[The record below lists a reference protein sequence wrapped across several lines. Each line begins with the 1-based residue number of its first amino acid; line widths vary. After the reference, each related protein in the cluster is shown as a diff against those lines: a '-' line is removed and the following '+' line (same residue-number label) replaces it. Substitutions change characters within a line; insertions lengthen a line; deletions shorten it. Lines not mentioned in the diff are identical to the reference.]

1 LKKLF
6 WEKNCNLSQ
15 IYHIMYCIA
24 AAFLLFNV
32 FADDFLV
39 TFDGASGT
47 TFNFEEMNDP
57 VMGGQSTGTWTV
69 NTDEGFG
76 IMDGEVVNV
85 PSLSAPGFIKSAA
98 DGTFKDVSAD
108 IGGYLVLSVRS
119 TTPEYTGFRV
129 TMAAGTY
136 SPAYACAGG
145 SSIPFSGGCYKA
157 KFSVPSG
164 NEFQDVRIPL
174 MQFSDHWSPA
184 TGEHTKECSYDSSVC
199 ITADELKAI
208 LRMELWAE
216 GSNGKVHLE
225 VKSIR
230 VTPKTERV
238 NQPITQSGVRP
249 SPEFD
254 VCESG
259 VQDLLNFGISG
270 RLCYVG
276 CEKPEMP
283 LAESVCCD
291 SRNQAGAE
299 PQFLFEAP
307 DINFFGRLDSTKV
320 TIFYDSVCG
329 VPLFKA
335 PVSRSFDVWKAE
347 TEEHGWPSFR
357 TPEIYAEHVIVNKT
371 TGYVTSS
378 CGTHLGT
385 YLPDVGGAPRYC
397 IDLSCMAGNA
407 DSVKF
412 FQ

>member
-1 LKKLF
+1 M
-6 WEKNCNLSQ
+6 
-15 IYHIMYCIA
+15 MYCIA
-24 AAFLLFNV
+24 TAFLLSNI
-32 FADDFLV
+32 FADDLLV

-47 TFNFEEMNDP
+47 TFKFVEMNDP
-57 VMGGQSTGTWTV
+57 VMGGESSGTWTV
-69 NTDEGFG
+69 NADEGFG

-98 DGTFKDVSAD
+98 DGTFKDVSAY
-108 IGGYLVLSVRS
+108 IGGYLILSVRS
-119 TTPEYTGFRV
+119 TTPEYKGFRV
-129 TMAAGTY
+129 TLAAGTL

-157 KFSVPSG
+157 KFTVSSSD
-164 NEFQDVRIPL
+164 EFQDVSIPL
-174 MQFSDHWSPA
+174 SQFSDHWSPA

-199 ITADELKAI
+199 ITSQDLKGI
-208 LRMELWAE
+208 LRVEFWAE
-216 GSNGKVHLE
+216 GADGKVHLE
-225 VKSIR
+225 VKSVR
-230 VTPKTERV
+230 VSSKKENV
-238 NQPITQSGVRP
+238 NNPITQSAIRP

-254 VCESG
+254 VCKSG

-270 RLCYVG
+270 RLCYTG

-299 PQFLFEAP
+299 PQYLFEAP
-307 DINFFGRLDSTKV
+307 DINFFGRLDSSKV

-329 VPLFKA
+329 VPLFRA
-335 PVSRSFDVWKAE
+335 PVNRTFDVWKAE

-357 TPEIYAEHVIVNKT
+357 TPEIYPEHVIVDKT

-385 YLPDVGGAPRYC
+385 YLPDFGGAPRYC

-407 DSVKF
+407 NSKRIF
-412 FQ
+412 H